1 MMAMEKADN
10 LPSIRKVTSA
20 AFDDAEFTRVG
31 ASSSGLDAAI
41 LLP

>member
-1 MMAMEKADN
+1 MGKADN

-20 AFDDAEFTRVG
+20 AFDGTAEYTRVN
-31 ASSSGLDAAI
+31 ASSGGLDAAI